1 MFRDG
6 CEFTSTELMYHC
18 SAAKM
23 KRIRNP
29 SKTIVSSRLTRFST
43 GPVTDYSASVLH
55 WMRDRAPNY
64 RGGYTGERER
74 PSASYIVDVRATR
87 NLTKISIK
95 SKTNTPGDDSTSR
108 TTSVPS

>member
-1 MFRDG
+1 MPG
-6 CEFTSTELMYHC
+6 CE
-18 SAAKM
+18 K
-23 KRIRNP
+23 KGVRRIGKKTVLFNGLIQFP
-29 SKTIVSSRLTRFST
+29 S

-87 NLTKISIK
+87 KLNK
-95 SKTNTPGDDSTSR
+95 N
-108 TTSVPS
+108 VNQEYY